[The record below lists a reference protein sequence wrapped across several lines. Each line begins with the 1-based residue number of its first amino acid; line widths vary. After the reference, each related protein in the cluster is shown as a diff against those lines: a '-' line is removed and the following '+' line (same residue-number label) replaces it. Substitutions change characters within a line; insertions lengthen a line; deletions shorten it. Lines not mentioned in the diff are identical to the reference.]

1 MNYLLVVFCYTKLM
15 NIRKVKDFFLSALFE
30 YSITLLFLIYLLTY
44 NLLGLPSILELFTL
58 AEKGFENYGL
68 IFLFFGL
75 LLEGL
80 FIVGLYFPGSV
91 IVFGSVVFWATSP
104 LDLITIILMGSLTLV
119 FVSFLNYLLGKY
131 GYYKLFKNLGAQ
143 KTLDRM
149 ETRFQKGYKP
159 TLMVFSSSP
168 NFLAIASVYAGIAH
182 IKLSKYLSFASLC
195 ILFWVSV
202 VSIILYLFVSP
213 EALYGAENIGW
224 IAFFILLAWALFES
238 ILGLYQSKKNP
249 RSS

>member
-1 MNYLLVVFCYTKLM
+1 M
-15 NIRKVKDFFLSALFE
+15 NIRKVRDFFLSALFE
-30 YSITLLFLIYLLTY
+30 YSIALLFLIYLLTY
-44 NLLGLPSILELFTL
+44 NILDLPSIMELFTL
-58 AEKGFENYGL
+58 AERGFENYGL

-91 IVFGSVVFWATSP
+91 IVLGSVVFWAVTP
-104 LDLITIILMGSLTLV
+104 LDLVTVILAGSLTLI
-119 FVSFLNYLLGKY
+119 FVSFLNYLLGKH
-131 GYYKLFKNLGAQ
+131 GYYKILKNVGAQ

-159 TLMVFSSSP
+159 TLMIFSSSP

-195 ILFWVSV
+195 ILFWVSL
-202 VSIILYLFVSP
+202 VSVILYLFVSP
-213 EALYGAENIGW
+213 EALYGAKNIGW

-238 ILGLYQSKKNP
+238 ILGLYQEKKITQ
-249 RSS
+249 S